1 MGYVKI
7 STENNMRLANDK
19 AQLDACIQEGKASL
33 DEILL
38 ENEELAKRQ
47 TAKDEISAYALEK
60 GFDLARL
67 TGQNTSWLDMAVTD
81 KDINDAKTAILA
93 EIDTILHKDEM
104 ESKYGFLFK
113 VALFCGGA
121 IIISG
126 VLTTLARKGKK
137 QN

>member
-1 MGYVKI
+1 
-7 STENNMRLANDK
+7 MRLAKDK
-19 AQLDACIQEGKASL
+19 AQLDACMQEGKDSL
-33 DEILL
+33 DEVLL
-38 ENEELAKRQ
+38 ESEELAKRQ
-47 TAKDEISAYALEK
+47 TAKDEITAYALEK

-67 TGQNTSWLDMAVTD
+67 TGQNTSWLDMAVTEKEID
-81 KDINDAKTAILA
+81 NAKTAVLA
-93 EIDTILHKDEM
+93 EIDEIIHNDELDA
-104 ESKYGFLFK
+104 KYGFLFK